1 MDKSKGT
8 KIVSAHKKSD
18 MILKDAHFLFI
29 EKNYAD
35 LEKRKLIKN
44 KYKRY
49 IKICK
54 SLENEYYNDGSL
66 YTKLNSDANGI
77 HKLQVGI
84 LLYGL
89 IRQRLKNDWIKTRH
103 FWIPKPDTFQGL
115 FWEVWEKKLE

>member
-1 MDKSKGT
+1 MMTWRK
-8 KIVSAHKKSD
+8 V
-18 MILKDAHFLFI
+18 
-29 EKNYAD
+29 
-35 LEKRKLIKN
+35 KLIKN

-66 YTKLNSDANGI
+66 YTKLNRDANGI

-89 IRQRLKNDWIKTRH
+89 IRQQLKQNWIKTRH
-103 FWIPKPDTFQGL
+103 FWIPKPDTFQEL
-115 FWEVWEKKLE
+115 LWQVWEKKLE